1 MTVAWSEVKK
11 GAIGEGQ
18 PCIKVGATCRSKP
31 AYYGQV
37 VIHISASIAHWM
49 QVRPGDRV
57 SLEVG
62 TLADAGWVRIGRGED
77 HLASGHGHEGA
88 LRVRISSR
96 RFGVAEHHKPVVV
109 KHRLVT
115 SGKKQYAIF
124 MLPQW
129 AREGGNGGARD
140 QDDE

>member
-1 MTVAWSEVKK
+1 MAWSEIKK

-18 PCIKVGATCRSKP
+18 PCIKVGATRRSKP
-31 AYYGQV
+31 AHYGQI

-49 QVRPGDRV
+49 RLRPGDRI

-62 TLADAGWVRIGRGED
+62 TLADAGWVRIGYGDD

-88 LRVRISSR
+88 LRIRISSR
-96 RFGVAEHHKPVVV
+96 RFGVADHHKPVIV
-109 KHRLVT
+109 KHRLVA
-115 SGKKQYAIF
+115 SGGKHYAIF

-129 AREGGNGGARD
+129 AREG
-140 QDDE
+140 DESGSSNQNCE